1 MKPRSERTT
10 TLRQIAE
17 VAGVSV
23 TTVAKVLHDVGGN
36 VRVGAATESKV
47 RDAAEK
53 LNYVPNGLARSMR
66 TGKTETIGLVFEQ
79 FGRIGAG
86 PLFYPQL
93 LDGVCSALF
102 PLGFRLSV
110 VPSVDLSRP
119 AASLADGRIDGVI
132 WAKMPDDPAVADALI
147 SAGLPCVALGNRP
160 ESARGVIPLVGCD
173 NLGGSRLVADHLQRL
188 GHRKAAFVLE
198 AGEVLN
204 PDARQRLEGFQKA
217 WQGELEVQTWS
228 SDAREILTWIREPGR
243 ATALYAWNENLGA
256 AILREAMDET
266 IAVPGEISVVG
277 FDSTQFCETTQP
289 RLTAVNQPIFEMAYA
304 ATRALLDQCQGIP
317 MSRPDQTF
325 SCTLDVRDSTAPP
338 AA

>member
-1 MKPRSERTT
+1 MERAV
-10 TLRQIAE
+10 TLRQIADA
-17 VAGVSV
+17 AGVSV
-23 TTVAKVLHDVGGN
+23 TTVAKVLNGVGGN
-36 VRVGAATESKV
+36 VRVGTATETKV
-47 RDAAEK
+47 RDAAER

-79 FGRIGAG
+79 FGRISAG

-102 PLGFRLSV
+102 PQGFRLSI
-110 VPSVDLSRP
+110 VPSVDLSHP
-119 AASLADGRIDGVI
+119 SASLADGRIDGVI
-132 WAKMPDDPAVADALI
+132 WAKMPDDSSVADSLI

-160 ESARGVIPLVGCD
+160 ESARGIIPLVGCD
-173 NLGGSRLVADHLQRL
+173 NFGGSRLVAQHLKRL

-198 AGEVLN
+198 ADEVHN
-204 PDARQRLEGFQKA
+204 PDARQRLEGFRDA
-217 WQGELEVQTWS
+217 WNGEFEILTWS
-228 SDAREILTWIREPGR
+228 SDARELLTWVREPGR

-256 AILREAMDET
+256 AILREALDET
-266 IAVPGEISVVG
+266 IAVPEEISVVG

-289 RLTAVNQPIFEMAYA
+289 RLTAVQQPIFEMAYT